1 MRPFRRSTASS
12 LSLGII
18 HKNERSYF
26 MEIWKGVKQNE
37 PSRDIHSVVAA
48 IGVSGTAGQVSDE
61 AITKMGNLVRLLR

>member
-1 MRPFRRSTASS
+1 
-12 LSLGII
+12 
-18 HKNERSYF
+18 